1 MIGMRAFAWLIAS
14 FALAGGDRPCL
25 VPPGTRRPAAEHTP
39 KFKVHALPGSLEC
52 AADMRTGNNV
62 IMLITPGASNSL
74 GWAQSQPAGRNS
86 YPCHRFSQQFVIQQG
101 QTITPPV
108 TDLVF
113 AGSGS
118 GRRSRSASIGSVSES
133 GSPMLEHV
141 SVPVKSYERSKAFY
155 IAVLQ
160 PLGYVLQR
168 AYPPE
173 AAGFMEG
180 NHTSFW
186 ISRRR
191 KVAKVHVAFLAK
203 NRKEVQGFYK
213 AAIEA
218 GGKDN
223 GKPGRRKGYGYAAFV
238 FDPDGHNIEAVHFEK
253 GDD

>member
-1 MIGMRAFAWLIAS
+1 
-14 FALAGGDRPCL
+14 
-25 VPPGTRRPAAEHTP
+25 
-39 KFKVHALPGSLEC
+39 
-52 AADMRTGNNV
+52 
-62 IMLITPGASNSL
+62 
-74 GWAQSQPAGRNS
+74 
-86 YPCHRFSQQFVIQQG
+86 
-101 QTITPPV
+101 
-108 TDLVF
+108 
-113 AGSGS
+113 
-118 GRRSRSASIGSVSES
+118 
-133 GSPMLEHV
+133 MLEHV
-141 SVPVKSYERSKAFY
+141 SVPVKSFERSKAFY
-155 IAVLQ
+155 LAVLQ

-191 KVAKVHVAFLAK
+191 KIAKFHVAFLAK
-203 NRKEVQGFYK
+203 NRKEVQGFYE
-213 AAIEA
+213 AAIKA

>member
-1 MIGMRAFAWLIAS
+1 
-14 FALAGGDRPCL
+14 
-25 VPPGTRRPAAEHTP
+25 
-39 KFKVHALPGSLEC
+39 
-52 AADMRTGNNV
+52 
-62 IMLITPGASNSL
+62 
-74 GWAQSQPAGRNS
+74 
-86 YPCHRFSQQFVIQQG
+86 
-101 QTITPPV
+101 
-108 TDLVF
+108 
-113 AGSGS
+113 
-118 GRRSRSASIGSVSES
+118 
-133 GSPMLEHV
+133 MLEHV
-141 SVPVKSYERSKAFY
+141 SLPVKSYERSKAFY
-155 IAVLQ
+155 VAALE

-191 KVAKVHVAFLAK
+191 KIAKIHVAFLAK
-203 NRKEVQGFYK
+203 NREEVQRFYA